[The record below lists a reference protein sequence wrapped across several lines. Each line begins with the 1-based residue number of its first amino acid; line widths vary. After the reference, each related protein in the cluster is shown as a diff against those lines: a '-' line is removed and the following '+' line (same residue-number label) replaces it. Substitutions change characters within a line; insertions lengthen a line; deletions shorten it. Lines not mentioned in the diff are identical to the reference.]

1 MNKIKILHVLPSLEI
16 GGMETAL
23 IHLINGL
30 DPTLFENFIYCF
42 DSQNAKEP
50 LQDRLHNPDIPIF
63 KFYKGDGIAY
73 GLPWRISRILK
84 NENIDIIH
92 TRNFAALLYGAI
104 AARFTTTPSV
114 ISDIRGH
121 LPDDQGAK
129 AKRLS
134 FLISQFVTVSNDL
147 KNILIEKYKIPGNKI
162 RTIYNGVIE
171 RQPTTPA
178 QSTRT
183 RLGLGPEN
191 FVIGTVGRLEPVK
204 DYGTLVRASQPIL
217 QENSAARLL
226 FVGDGSQRAA
236 LEKLAQELG
245 IASQTIFTG
254 YQHEVDI
261 FLPAMDVFILTS
273 ISEGISNVLLEAM
286 THAIPI
292 VATAVGGNP
301 EIVVGDETGFLV
313 PVGDVLALTEKIR
326 HFADTPDLRQKMG
339 AAGRRRVQQ
348 QFSMQQM
355 IAAYQHLYISLLNNL

>member
-30 DPTLFENFIYCF
+30 DPTLFENFIFCF
-42 DSQNAKEP
+42 DSRNEKEP
-50 LQDRLHNPDIPIF
+50 LQDRLRNPDLPIF
-63 KFYKGDGIAY
+63 KFHKGEGIAY

-92 TRNFAALLYGAI
+92 TRNFAALLYGAV

-121 LPDDQGAK
+121 LPEDQGAK
-129 AKRLS
+129 TKRLS

-147 KNILIEKYKIPGNKI
+147 KNILIEKFKIPENKI

-171 RQPTTPA
+171 KHRTAPA
-178 QSTRT
+178 QLART
-183 RLGLGPEN
+183 QLGLDAGN

-217 QENSAARLL
+217 QENPAARLL
-226 FVGDGSQRAA
+226 FVGDGSQRSA

-245 IASQTIFTG
+245 ISGQTIFTG

-261 FLPAMDVFILTS
+261 FLPAIDVFVLTS

-286 THAIPI
+286 THGIPI
-292 VATAVGGNP
+292 VATGVGGNP
-301 EIVVGDETGFLV
+301 EVVVGDETGFLV
-313 PVGDVLALTEKIR
+313 PVGDVLSLTEKIK
-326 HFADTPDLRQKMG
+326 HFADTPGLRHKMG
-339 AAGRRRVQQ
+339 AAGQRRVQQ

-355 IAAYQHLYISLLNNL
+355 IAAYQHLYIGLLNLL